1 MKPIAVF
8 IGRFQPFHYGHQ
20 AIIDRS
26 IELGYDPFIL
36 IGTPNQKNDK
46 NPISFSSRFDQIVKT
61 CRIKWR
67 MRPVPLYDCEKNSSW
82 LKQIDDLLDEYL
94 LDNTFHLVIHN
105 KPSEAGKYGLPEDQF
120 ISDYILANST
130 KITGSIDLSSMETP
144 SINATDIRNSMTEL
158 LKLAPK
164 SSLKSLL
171 DAL

>member
-20 AIIDRS
+20 AIIDRT
-26 IELGYDPFIL
+26 IELGYDPFIF
-36 IGTPNQKNDK
+36 IGTPNQRNEK
-46 NPISFSSRFDQIVKT
+46 NPISFSTRYDQINKI

-67 MRPVPLYDCEKNSSW
+67 CIPLPLYDCEKNSSW
-82 LKQIDDLLDEYL
+82 VKQIDDLLDEYL
-94 LDNTFHLVIHN
+94 LDSEFHLVVHN

-144 SINATDIRNSMTEL
+144 SINATDIRNSMSEL

-164 SSLKSLL
+164 SSLQTLL
-171 DAL
+171 AAL